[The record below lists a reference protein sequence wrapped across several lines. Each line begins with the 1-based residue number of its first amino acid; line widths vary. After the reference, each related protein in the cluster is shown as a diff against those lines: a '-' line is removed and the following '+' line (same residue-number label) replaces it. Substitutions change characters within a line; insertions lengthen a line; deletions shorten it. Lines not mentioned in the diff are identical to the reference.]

1 MATLSSLRHLILLD
15 CISCPHLPPLGQLPH
30 LRYLDIDGALAVVTI
45 GLEFL
50 GNGVTAFPKLE
61 FLYFNNMPNLEE
73 WSMGEEIEDEG
84 GAASTVRDITLP
96 FYVSLLPCLTTMHL
110 IDCPKLLALP
120 EQLKH
125 ATMLQT
131 LYIEGAHSLRAV
143 ENLPSLTQWL
153 QISKSDSIL
162 RVSNLP
168 QLRMLVLIHLPALS
182 CVQNLDA
189 LQFLYVEDLLMDCLP
204 DWVSGLLH
212 QRQHHLHDNDLEFQM
227 MCNIHV
233 LERCQ
238 LGHQD
243 WPIIQQFPKVRAH
256 TIFGFVYLE
265 YTKLPFTYNTNL
277 PELSGR
283 DRRQFKSKE
292 GRSKDF
298 YFFFSLL
305 PLDLPSK
312 PFKSKDTGVV
322 HLGNNDCL
330 LLREQEDPWRC
341 SCLP

>member
-243 WPIIQQFPKVRAH
+243 WPIIQQFPKTEGNSNRRKEEVRISTFSSHCCLWICHPSHSKAKILELFTLVITTAFYSESKKTH
-256 TIFGFVYLE
+256 GDVHVYL
-265 YTKLPFTYNTNL
+265 
-277 PELSGR
+277 S
-283 DRRQFKSKE
+283 
-292 GRSKDF
+292 
-298 YFFFSLL
+298 FFGSLL
-305 PLDLPSK
+305 
-312 PFKSKDTGVV
+312 V
-322 HLGNNDCL
+322 L
-330 LLREQEDPWRC
+330 L
-341 SCLP
+341 